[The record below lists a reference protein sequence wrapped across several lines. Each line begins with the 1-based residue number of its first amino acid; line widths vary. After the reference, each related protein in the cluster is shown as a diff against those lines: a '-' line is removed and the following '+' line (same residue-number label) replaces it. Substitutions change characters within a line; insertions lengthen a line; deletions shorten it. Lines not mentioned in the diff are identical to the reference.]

1 MYYHRL
7 FKWSEGYH
15 YLTHEPPTVIDE
27 HQIDLRK
34 KHWFKGR
41 KMKRKGIYMYHYSL
55 LFPWQVEQKV
65 RVYQD
70 EKPDLYSDI
79 IEWADNN
86 YFKLSN
92 PFRVH
97 NLYRHP
103 SWLAR
108 FHGKQPEQVICMMKD
123 IKQGHVNAK
132 LRRTDDIEAI
142 IDSPKYKFKIILLK
156 IQDPST
162 RVISQLKRI
171 KNIPN
176 RIRKIRQKL
185 MLL

>member
-1 MYYHRL
+1 
-7 FKWSEGYH
+7 
-15 YLTHEPPTVIDE
+15 
-27 HQIDLRK
+27 
-34 KHWFKGR
+34 
-41 KMKRKGIYMYHYSL
+41 
-55 LFPWQVEQKV
+55 
-65 RVYQD
+65 
-70 EKPDLYSDI
+70 
-79 IEWADNN
+79 
-86 YFKLSN
+86 
-92 PFRVH
+92 
-97 NLYRHP
+97 
-103 SWLAR
+103 
-108 FHGKQPEQVICMMKD
+108 MMKD

-132 LRRTDDIEAI
+132 LRRTDYIEAI